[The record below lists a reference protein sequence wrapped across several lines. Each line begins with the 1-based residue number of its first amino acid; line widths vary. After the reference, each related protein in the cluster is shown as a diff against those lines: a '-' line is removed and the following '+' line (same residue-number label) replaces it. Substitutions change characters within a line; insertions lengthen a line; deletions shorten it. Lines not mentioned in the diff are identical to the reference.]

1 MERIS
6 YSKKSKLGYT
16 TLKFLEENDYDYVGK
31 CAGLC
36 VYAGQGGDAMDVEVV
51 DPRSCRGDRA
61 KRAMTITLTYERKA
75 WHVDIVSVDDKYKGF
90 GLAPKVYR
98 HLMRKLGIVMQC
110 GKMQSPGGR
119 YIWATLASM
128 PGVFMQALDYRN
140 NMYDVEAEDGEL
152 YSDEVELYDGRK
164 SIRVL
169 ASYGVYA

>member
-1 MERIS
+1 MHRID
-6 YSKKSKLGYT
+6 YQKTSKLGRTYYEYLAEEDFVYT
-16 TLKFLEENDYDYVGK
+16 GK
-31 CAGLC
+31 CAGLE
-36 VYAGQGGDAMDVEVV
+36 VFVADGIGYMEVEVV
-51 DPRSCRGDRA
+51 DPHAKRGKWI

-98 HLMRKLGIVMQC
+98 YLMRKLGIVMQC

-119 YIWATLASM
+119 YIWATLAKM
-128 PGVFMQALDYRN
+128 PGVFMKALDGRG
-140 NMYDVEAEDGEL
+140 NMYEVEPEDGEL
-152 YSDEVELYDGRK
+152 ISDEVELYDGRK